1 MELFSLHPVL
11 LLQFFFFLHLCA
23 LIVEQIS
30 WLSQKWFC
38 LSDCNI
44 KSRNQNTDKI
54 LLISMMSDDNQY
66 ICHYYVAFL
75 THFCF
80 GEQLITKLSLFSDA
94 ASNFHAGV

>member
-11 LLQFFFFLHLCA
+11 FA

-38 LSDCNI
+38 PSDCNI

-54 LLISMMSDDNQY
+54 LLISMMSDDNQ
-66 ICHYYVAFL
+66 
-75 THFCF
+75 
-80 GEQLITKLSLFSDA
+80 
-94 ASNFHAGV
+94 

>member
-1 MELFSLHPVL
+1 
-11 LLQFFFFLHLCA
+11 
-23 LIVEQIS
+23 
-30 WLSQKWFC
+30 
-38 LSDCNI
+38 
-44 KSRNQNTDKI
+44 
-54 LLISMMSDDNQY
+54 MMSDDNQY

>member
-30 WLSQKWFC
+30 WLSQKWFGP
-38 LSDCNI
+38 SDCNI

-54 LLISMMSDDNQY
+54 LLISMMSDDNQ
-66 ICHYYVAFL
+66 
-75 THFCF
+75 
-80 GEQLITKLSLFSDA
+80 
-94 ASNFHAGV
+94 